1 MFRAMQLAEFHNL
14 GVRPQPPTRLSYA
27 TRMVGAELEW
37 DETKGAGLK
46 VAVLDTGADY
56 DHPDLHHLAGAVD
69 FTGEGSQDDNG
80 HGTWCLGAAGA
91 SGQMV
96 GVAPEVEL
104 YSVKVLPASGRGD
117 WKYLVQGL
125 EWCLLHK
132 MDVVSMSL
140 GGGMTKGMQA
150 EVRALLDELY
160 RRGAKLV
167 AAAGNFGHLLPDEDT
182 ILFPAHFEQV
192 VAVVSVNIE
201 EKRSPFSSQGEQAEI
216 ACAGEDVWGLWPGG
230 GYARLSGT
238 SMACPVF
245 AGAVA
250 LMDGKS
256 LRRRGRKLTPDEVR
270 IVASQRADDRYL
282 PGRDRKY
289 GYGVFSFDRLD
300 RRERET
306 VIEMTVDS
314 PIAKVSGVERPIDP
328 DNPLVAPR
336 ILQKRTMVPI
346 RFVAEGM
353 GYVVNWQPL
362 TKKVELRRPGR

>member
-1 MFRAMQLAEFHNL
+1 LA
-14 GVRPQPPTRLSYA
+14 S
-27 TRMVGAELEW
+27 
-37 DETKGAGLK
+37 
-46 VAVLDTGADY
+46 
-56 DHPDLHHLAGAVD
+56 AVD
-69 FTGEGSQDDNG
+69 FVGGGNQDNNG
-80 HGTWCLGAAGA
+80 HGTWCLGAVGA
-91 SGQMV
+91 NGRMV
-96 GVAPEVEL
+96 GVAPEAEL

-117 WKYLVQGL
+117 WKYFIQGL

-140 GGGMTKGMQA
+140 GGGMSKEMQA
-150 EVRALLDELY
+150 EVSALLDELY
-160 RRGAKLV
+160 QRGTKLI
-167 AAAGNFGHLLPDEDT
+167 AAAGNFGHLFPDKDT
-182 ILFPAHFEQV
+182 VLFPAHFEQV

-201 EKRSPFSSQGEQAEI
+201 ERRSPFSSQGEQAEI
-216 ACAGEDVWGLWPGG
+216 ACAGEDVWGLWHGG

-256 LRRRGRKLTPDEVR
+256 LRRRGRKLTPDEMR

-300 RRERET
+300 RQEQET

-314 PIAKVSGVERPIDP
+314 PSAKVNGIECLIDP
-328 DNPLVAPR
+328 DNPLVVPR
-336 ILQKRTMVPI
+336 ILQDRTMVPI
-346 RFVAEGM
+346 RFVAETLGASVEWIQAKRKIIIRKG
-353 GYVVNWQPL
+353 GY
-362 TKKVELRRPGR
+362 